1 MGSRGEKHQLRQ
13 SSLEKL
19 TILPTG
25 ILTGSQTTQRQE
37 YSHWL
42 LLSAQARLASQRNAG
57 KKQRGPRR
65 TTRKWQQKWQAGKV
79 AVERAKAL
87 GWLRFEREARDEE
100 TKVRPALQ
108 AGGRQ
113 CIIIPW
119 LQKPRE
125 RQGAVPFLASELE
138 ELSPGGDWA
147 LCLQQALL
155 QGTRGLH
162 TPSHPPSEGLS
173 DKRG

>member
-87 GWLRFEREARDEE
+87 GCEVWKRSQGWRNKSQTSFASWRETMHNHSLITE
-100 TKVRPALQ
+100 T
-108 AGGRQ
+108 
-113 CIIIPW
+113 
-119 LQKPRE
+119 
-125 RQGAVPFLASELE
+125 QGT
-138 ELSPGGDWA
+138 PGGSSFPGIRAGRA
-147 LCLQQALL
+147 LS
-155 QGTRGLH
+155 RWGLGSLPPTGSPAGH
-162 TPSHPPSEGLS
+162 QRPSHS
-173 DKRG
+173 